1 MYRINRTKNTIINN
15 LILLKMDRKL
25 ISKDESGIQR
35 TVKQLTDFAKE
46 LNPLIEAYNV
56 LNIGKYN
63 NEVYQSQLTYRG
75 ENEIKIYLNLER
87 EQLLKAGITN
97 EVSIQGILKTHET
110 TIQEYKDKINNVL
123 EKRSEANFLDIS
135 VLEYSNN
142 KFILSKSSVDAITEK
157 YSTYANGK
165 EEIEIVEQTE
175 QLIKDFYLLKSK
187 IEKYV
192 GHELRNNLRIK
203 DYVFNNL
210 VIQYT
215 TEDKMQFKTDSLSSL
230 RRLKRELNN

>member
-1 MYRINRTKNTIINN
+1 
-15 LILLKMDRKL
+15 MDRKL

-46 LNPLIEAYNV
+46 LTPLIEAYNV

-75 ENEIKIYLNLER
+75 ENEMKIYLNLER

-110 TIQEYKDKINNVL
+110 TLQEYKEKINRVL

-187 IEKYV
+187 IQKYV
-192 GHELRNNLRIK
+192 GRDLKDTFYIK
-203 DYVFNNL
+203 DYVFRRLIKDFN
-210 VIQYT
+210 
-215 TEDKMQFKTDSLSSL
+215 TEDKMELKPDSLIEL
-230 RRLKRELNN
+230 RRLKRDLNK

>member
-46 LNPLIEAYNV
+46 LNPLVEAYNV

-110 TIQEYKDKINNVL
+110 TLQ
-123 EKRSEANFLDIS
+123 
-135 VLEYSNN
+135 
-142 KFILSKSSVDAITEK
+142 
-157 YSTYANGK
+157 
-165 EEIEIVEQTE
+165 
-175 QLIKDFYLLKSK
+175 
-187 IEKYV
+187 
-192 GHELRNNLRIK
+192 
-203 DYVFNNL
+203 
-210 VIQYT
+210 
-215 TEDKMQFKTDSLSSL
+215 
-230 RRLKRELNN
+230 

>member
-1 MYRINRTKNTIINN
+1 MERR
-15 LILLKMDRKL
+15 L

-46 LNPLIEAYNV
+46 LNPLVEAYNV

-63 NEVYQSQLTYRG
+63 NDVYQSQLTYRG
-75 ENEIKIYLNLER
+75 DNETKIYLSLER
-87 EQLLKAGITN
+87 ERLVKAGITN

-110 TIQEYKDKINNVL
+110 TLQEYKEKINRVL

-187 IEKYV
+187 IQKYV
-192 GHELRNNLRIK
+192 GRDLKDTFYIK
-203 DYVFNNL
+203 DYVFRRLIKDFN
-210 VIQYT
+210 
-215 TEDKMQFKTDSLSSL
+215 TEDKMQLKPDSLIEL
-230 RRLKRELNN
+230 RRLKRDLNK